1 MLPRR
6 SESCKNKSCA
16 TNSKPN
22 KPNRKGR
29 RMSKKQRKGRLKMQ
43 DRAFQAHL
51 LDLQDK
57 ARKLERARMSA
68 LVREAEAQIPMR
80 FWPA

>member
-1 MLPRR
+1 
-6 SESCKNKSCA
+6 
-16 TNSKPN
+16 
-22 KPNRKGR
+22 
-29 RMSKKQRKGRLKMQ
+29 MSKKQRKGRLKMQ

>member
-1 MLPRR
+1 MRR
-6 SESCKNKSCA
+6 QCNRPCKTRRHS
-16 TNSKPN
+16 TNIKPG
-22 KPNRKGR
+22 KPNRKGL
-29 RMSKKQRKGRLKMQ
+29 RMSKMQRKGRLKMQ